1 MRSHS
6 FSRVNTILHTIFTT
20 TRNGLDQGR
29 SSRNSRYTEK
39 LDRLPIWLSNTCHGT
54 STLQICKLMDRS
66 TCLPISEAPRMF
78 WNTSEETA
86 FPELNLKLIVYIL
99 FNNIFFQIHILLQI
113 SCHFWFM
120 LYALAGIYTKHNLK
134 KNNLKKK
141 TSTQQNLNLVAFI
154 VKWYYYYYEVR

>member
-1 MRSHS
+1 M
-6 FSRVNTILHTIFTT
+6 
-20 TRNGLDQGR
+20 QGR

-99 FNNIFFQIHILLQI
+99 FNNIFFRFIFYSRYHAI
-113 SCHFWFM
+113 SYLCYMHWQE
-120 LYALAGIYTKHNLK
+120 
-134 KNNLKKK
+134 
-141 TSTQQNLNLVAFI
+141 STP
-154 VKWYYYYYEVR
+154 YEEANINMKS

>member
-1 MRSHS
+1 MKHVVLTLYCLSDISNHIFPIAIFMQYS
-6 FSRVNTILHTIFTT
+6 FLFYH
-20 TRNGLDQGR
+20 LQGR

-86 FPELNLKLIVYIL
+86 FPELNLKFIVYIL

-113 SCHFWFM
+113 SCHFLFM
-120 LYALAGIYTKHNLK
+120 SHALAGIYTR
-134 KNNLKKK
+134 
-141 TSTQQNLNLVAFI
+141 SI
-154 VKWYYYYYEVR
+154 II